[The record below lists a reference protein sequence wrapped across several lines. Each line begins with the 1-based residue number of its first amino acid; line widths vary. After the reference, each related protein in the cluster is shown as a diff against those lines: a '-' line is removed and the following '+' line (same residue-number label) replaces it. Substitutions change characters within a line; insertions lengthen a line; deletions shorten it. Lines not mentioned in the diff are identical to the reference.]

1 MYRFSGSQIN
11 ILFKK
16 TFYSIVVIFFG
27 LSNAISQQTLSP
39 SVLLTTDIKQHQ
51 PADDIIQLLA
61 GSDEISIKTQQA
73 SVPLTR
79 GVAIIVSESKHGL
92 FGDSGVSSI
101 ADSLNRW
108 GWFTL
113 ILPAP
118 MLSFSN
124 DNTLLPEEVLNAR
137 SSLAAFNQEA
147 LTRYSLA
154 LRQRIEASLNAVQ
167 STPGY
172 RLVISH
178 GISSA
183 GLIRLYSQGS
193 LVEPDGLVVAGP
205 FWPKSNLNRQLPIQ
219 LATTAFPVLDITNE
233 WDNRWSQKTQT
244 LRLTEAITELKMHYR
259 QREIVGTEYNQVQ
272 YDYLA
277 KEIYGWLSY
286 LGW

>member
-1 MYRFSGSQIN
+1 MYRFSESRIKA
-11 ILFKK
+11 LFRKVL
-16 TFYSIVVIFFG
+16 YSIVVIFFG

-39 SVLLTTDIKQHQ
+39 SVLLTTDIKQSQ

-61 GSDEISIKTQQA
+61 GTEEISIKTQQA

-79 GVAIIVSESKHGL
+79 GVAIIVSESTYGL

-101 ADSLNRW
+101 ANSLNQW
-108 GWFTL
+108 GWLTL

-124 DNTLLPEEVLNAR
+124 DNNLLPEQVLNAR
-137 SSLAAFNQEA
+137 SSLAAFNQEG

-154 LRQRIEASLNAVQ
+154 LSQRIEAALNVVQ

-183 GLIRLYSQGS
+183 GIIRLYSQGS

-205 FWPKSNLNRQLPIQ
+205 FWPESNLNRQLPLQ
-219 LATTAFPVLDITNE
+219 LAETAFPVLDITNE

>member
-1 MYRFSGSQIN
+1 MYRFSESRVKA
-11 ILFKK
+11 LFRKVL
-16 TFYSIVVIFFG
+16 YSIVVIFFG

-39 SVLLTTDIKQHQ
+39 SVLLTTDIKQNQ

-61 GSDEISIKTQQA
+61 GTEEISIKTQQA

-79 GVAIIVSESKHGL
+79 GVAIIVSESTYGL

-101 ADSLNRW
+101 AVSLNQW
-108 GWFTL
+108 GWLTL

-124 DNTLLPEEVLNAR
+124 DNNLSPEQVLNAR
-137 SSLAAFNQEA
+137 SSLAAFNQEG

-154 LRQRIEASLNAVQ
+154 LSQRIEAALNAVQ

-183 GLIRLYSQGS
+183 GIIRLYSQGS

-205 FWPKSNLNRQLPIQ
+205 FWPESNLNGQLPIQ
-219 LATTAFPVLDITNE
+219 LAKTAFPVLDITNE